1 MSEAVFAQLSTFG
14 ASVMLL
20 FGFVLLWRRSPRAH
34 ITAFRQQSVVLAVL
48 FVLVGYATADRELY
62 IVAAAL
68 WGLKVVVMPWYLLRL
83 ERDVGADRESR
94 PYLNVATSI
103 LIAGALVLLAYAAT
117 RPLLAISQLPTRDGI
132 PLAMG
137 LIFLGL
143 LVVVSRKQALAQIVG
158 FLMLENGAA
167 LLALL
172 GTFGI
177 PLVVE
182 LGVFLDVLLG
192 LLVMQIFVYHIRTTF
207 ESIDVEQLNQLKH

>member
-1 MSEAVFAQLSTFG
+1 MSETTFAQLATFG
-14 ASVMLL
+14 ASVTLF
-20 FGFVLLWRRSPRAH
+20 FGFALLWRRSPRAH
-34 ITAFRQQSVVLAVL
+34 ISAFRYQSVALVAL
-48 FVLVGYATADRELY
+48 FALVGYATDDRELY
-62 IVAAAL
+62 IVAAVL
-68 WGLKVVVMPWYLLRL
+68 CGLKVVVMPWYLLRL
-83 ERDVGADRESR
+83 ERDVGADRELR
-94 PYLNVATSI
+94 PYVNVATSI
-103 LIAGALVLLAYAAT
+103 LLAGALILLAYAAT
-117 RPLLAISQLPTRDGI
+117 WPLVEVSRLPTRGGL

-143 LVVVSRKQALAQIVG
+143 LVVVTRKQALAQIVG

-207 ESIDVEQLNQLKH
+207 ESLDVEQLNQLKH

>member
-1 MSEAVFAQLSTFG
+1 MSETVFAQLTTFG
-14 ASVMLL
+14 ASVVLF
-20 FGFVLLWRRSPRAH
+20 FGFALLWRRSPRAH
-34 ITAFRQQSVVLAVL
+34 ITAFRYQSVVLAAL
-48 FVLVGYATADRELY
+48 FFLVGYATDDRELY
-62 IVAAAL
+62 IVAAVL
-68 WGLKVVVMPWYLLRL
+68 LGLKAVIMPWYLLRL
-83 ERDVGADRESR
+83 ERDVGADRELR
-94 PYLNVATSI
+94 PYVNVATSI
-103 LIAGALVLLAYAAT
+103 LLAGALVLLAYGVT
-117 RPLLAISQLPTRDGI
+117 QPLVALSQLPTRGGL

-192 LLVMQIFVYHIRTTF
+192 LLVMQVFVYHIRTTF